1 MNWDYMSNGW
11 TGGWMWIPMALL
23 LALVVVGTVAVIRAL
38 STGVPDRAEAP
49 LAVAARRFAAGEINA
64 EEYQRIRATLSA
76 AS

>member
-23 LALVVVGTVAVIRAL
+23 PAFVVFGTVAVIRAL
-38 STGVPDRAEAP
+38 STGAPDRTEAP

-64 EEYQRIRATLSA
+64 EEFQKIRATLSG